1 MNWKFWNREKKK
13 KEALQWS
20 GLQEEMTNLRS
31 DVETLGSQIKKMTR
45 IQMKSTKNTEEKID
59 NLESMITMQDRQQG
73 RQQVFVEEII
83 RLLDEFDHVLS
94 GIKESEHVWRDLLE
108 QWSATL
114 IQSLEKTGV
123 YELEVIGETFNPEVE
138 EAIQTVGT
146 DTLPFPPNVPY
157 QVVTII
163 NRGYVSKNGKLIRKA
178 KVVTVR
184 EDGKNE

>member
-94 GIKESEHVWRDLLE
+94 GRSEEHTSEL
-108 QWSATL
+108 
-114 IQSLEKTGV
+114 QS
-123 YELEVIGETFNPEVE
+123 
-138 EAIQTVGT
+138 
-146 DTLPFPPNVPY
+146 
-157 QVVTII
+157 
-163 NRGYVSKNGKLIRKA
+163 RGHL
-178 KVVTVR
+178 
-184 EDGKNE
+184 